1 MQFENYLEMK
11 KQKTVIVE
19 FNGLAGLGKTTVA
32 NLLMNELRKDG
43 YSVINKYRHSILHS
57 KRPFFCIPYSFSLY
71 RKVKK
76 YADSI
81 VPYRK
86 NRIYVHWANHYVRM
100 YNTIEKYCDAD
111 FAIID
116 EAIIQFIVAMGLND
130 RFPQSDLMDAV
141 VEKIKFMGVSFIR
154 VDCKNNLEASYE
166 RIKSRPPKGMYYENW
181 PKEELMS
188 QLQAETYN
196 FEYIRTV
203 FSRVYPEQLVISI
216 DTLDSPKDNALKI
229 KEIITKI

>member
-1 MQFENYLEMK
+1 MK
-11 KQKTVIVE
+11 KKKTIIVE
-19 FNGLAGLGKTTVA
+19 FNGLAGLGKTTIA
-32 NLLMNELRKDG
+32 NILRDELCKDG
-43 YSVINKYRHSILHS
+43 YTVIGKYRHSKFHS
-57 KRPFFCIPYSFSLY
+57 NHPLLCIPYSFNLY

-76 YADSI
+76 YADTI
-81 VPYRK
+81 VPYIK
-86 NRIYVHWANHYVRM
+86 NRKYVHWTNHYVRM
-100 YNTIEKYCDAD
+100 YKTIVKYSDAD

-141 VEKIKFMGVSFIR
+141 VKKIKSMGVSFIR
-154 VDCKNNLEASYE
+154 VDCDNNIEAAYE

-188 QLQAETYN
+188 QLQVETYN
-196 FEYIRTV
+196 FEYLRTV

-216 DTLDSPKDNALKI
+216 DTQDSPLENARKI